1 MAFLANNKA
10 AKRAGPSSH
19 VSFLKYADY
28 RWLKIASGL
37 SALSIL
43 IYALIDVEPRHS
55 GNSWYGYTLGT
66 IGAIL
71 IIWLA
76 LLGWRKR
83 SIKPGQWTLKSWVS
97 AHVWLG
103 LSLII
108 VATLHCAF
116 QFGWNVHT
124 LAYVL
129 MMIVILSG
137 IYGICAYTIL
147 PKQLSA
153 NRGDMTQV
161 EMLDNLRSIDRQLH
175 DATQPLSTELA
186 NIIGASLN
194 ADPFAGSILARLK
207 NQYPSCPT
215 QHAFETVGAASRSK
229 ATGNVDDIVR
239 AAQLLSRKVTALA
252 NIRRHL
258 QLKAQLE
265 IWLYFHVPVTFA
277 LIAALTAH
285 VVSVFFYW

>member
-1 MAFLANNKA
+1 MGSFPFSKSK
-10 AKRAGPSSH
+10 KRMGGTSH
-19 VSFLKYADY
+19 VSFLKHADY
-28 RWLKIASGL
+28 RWLKISAAL
-37 SALSIL
+37 SALTLLS
-43 IYALIDVEPRHS
+43 YVLIDVEPRHS
-55 GNSWYGYTLGT
+55 GSSWYGYTLGT
-66 IGAIL
+66 IGAAL
-71 IIWLA
+71 IVWLA
-76 LLGWRKR
+76 FLGYKKR
-83 SIKPGQWTLKSWVS
+83 SIKPGQWKLKSWVS

-129 MMIVILSG
+129 MMIVIFSG

-147 PKQLSA
+147 PKHLSA
-153 NRGDMTQV
+153 NRAGMTQA
-161 EMLDNLRSIDRQLH
+161 EMLDNLTSIDRQLH
-175 DATQPLSTELA
+175 DVTQPLSTEFATL
-186 NIIGASLN
+186 IGDSLN
-194 ADPFAGSILARLK
+194 NNPFHGSIRARLT
-207 NQYPSCPT
+207 NRYPDCPT
-215 QHAFETVGAASRSK
+215 QAAFVTVSAASKDRSRDN
-229 ATGNVDDIVR
+229 TEDLGR
-239 AAQLLSRKVTALA
+239 AAQILSRKVGALS

-277 LIAALTAH
+277 LIAALIAH

>member
-1 MAFLANNKA
+1 MAFLARNNA

-28 RWLKIASGL
+28 RWFKIASGF
-37 SALSIL
+37 SALTIL

-83 SIKPGQWTLKSWVS
+83 NIKPGQWTLKSWVS

-137 IYGICAYTIL
+137 AYGICVYTIL
-147 PKQLSA
+147 PKQLST
-153 NRGDMTQV
+153 NRGDMTQA

-175 DATQPLSTELA
+175 DATQPLETELA
-186 NIIGASLN
+186 TRVGASLN
-194 ADPFAGSILARLK
+194 NDPFAGTILARLK
-207 NQYPSCPT
+207 NRYPDCPT
-215 QHAFETVGAASRSK
+215 QSAFQTVAAAARNK
-229 ATGNVDDIVR
+229 ASGNVDDIAR
-239 AAQLLSRKVTALA
+239 AAQLLSRKVTALG

-265 IWLYFHVPVTFA
+265 IWLYFHVPLTFA
-277 LIAALTAH
+277 LLAALAAH
-285 VVSVFFYW
+285 IVSVFFYW

>member
-1 MAFLANNKA
+1 MASHPSGTGK
-10 AKRAGPSSH
+10 KRLGGTSH

-28 RWLKIASGL
+28 RWLKISAAL
-37 SALSIL
+37 SALALLS
-43 IYALIDVEPRHS
+43 YALIDVEPRHS
-55 GNSWYGYTLGT
+55 GSSWYGYTLGT
-66 IGAIL
+66 IGAGLIL
-71 IIWLA
+71 WLA
-76 LLGWRKR
+76 LLGYKKR

-129 MMIVILSG
+129 MMIVIVSG

-147 PKQLSA
+147 PKHLSA
-153 NRGDMTQV
+153 NRGDMTQA

-175 DATQPLSTELA
+175 DATQPLGMELA
-186 NIIGASLN
+186 TLIGESLSN
-194 ADPFAGSILARLK
+194 DPFQGSILARLT
-207 NQYPSCPT
+207 NNYPDCPT
-215 QHAFETVGAASRSK
+215 HAAFVTVSAAAKDRS
-229 ATGNVDDIVR
+229 VDNADDLVR
-239 AAQLLSRKVTALA
+239 ASQILSRKVAALS

>member
-1 MAFLANNKA
+1 MASHPSGNSK
-10 AKRAGPSSH
+10 KRLGGTSH
-19 VSFLKYADY
+19 VSFLKHADY
-28 RWLKIASGL
+28 RWLKISA
-37 SALSIL
+37 ALSVL
-43 IYALIDVEPRHS
+43 ALFSYALIDVEPRHS
-55 GNSWYGYTLGT
+55 GSSWYGYTLGT
-66 IGAIL
+66 IGAGLIL
-71 IIWLA
+71 WLA
-76 LLGWRKR
+76 LLGYKKR

-129 MMIVILSG
+129 MMIVIVSG

-147 PKQLSA
+147 PKHLSA
-153 NRGDMTQV
+153 NRGDMTQA

-175 DATQPLSTELA
+175 DATQPLSTEFATL
-186 NIIGASLN
+186 IGESLN
-194 ADPFAGSILARLK
+194 NDPFQGTMLARLSAR
-207 NQYPSCPT
+207 YPDCPT
-215 QHAFETVGAASRSK
+215 HAAFVTVSAAAKDR
-229 ATGNVDDIVR
+229 TVDNAEDLAR
-239 AAQLLSRKVTALA
+239 AAQILSRKVAALS

>member
-1 MAFLANNKA
+1 MAFFARKSSS
-10 AKRAGPSSH
+10 KRSGPSSH

-37 SALSIL
+37 SALAIL
-43 IYALIDVEPRHS
+43 VYALVDVEPRHS

-66 IGAIL
+66 IGALLIL
-71 IIWLA
+71 WLA
-76 LLGWRKR
+76 LLGLRKR
-83 SIKPGQWTLKSWVS
+83 TIRPGQWTLKSWVS

-103 LSLII
+103 LSLIV

-137 IYGICAYTIL
+137 IYGICAYSIL

-153 NRGDMTQV
+153 NRGDMTQA

-186 NIIGASLN
+186 NVIGASLN
-194 ADPFAGSILARLK
+194 DDPFAGTILARLK
-207 NQYPSCPT
+207 NRYPHCPT
-215 QHAFETVGAASRSK
+215 HTAFETVGAASRNK
-229 ATGNVDDIVR
+229 ASSDVDDIVR

-265 IWLYFHVPVTFA
+265 IWLYFHVPLTFA

>member
-1 MAFLANNKA
+1 MAFLARNKA

-28 RWLKIASGL
+28 RWLKIASGF
-37 SALSIL
+37 SALTIL
-43 IYALIDVEPRHS
+43 IYALVDVEPRPS

-71 IIWLA
+71 ILCLA
-76 LLGWRKR
+76 LLGWRILN
-83 SIKPGQWTLKSWVS
+83 IKPGQWTLKSWVS

-103 LSLII
+103 LSLIV

-137 IYGICAYTIL
+137 AYGICAYTIL

-175 DATQPLSTELA
+175 DATQPLSAELA

-194 ADPFAGSILARLK
+194 DDPFAGSVLARLK
-207 NQYPSCPT
+207 NHYPSCPT
-215 QHAFETVGAASRSK
+215 HSAFETVGAASRNK
-229 ATGNVDDIVR
+229 AAGNVDDIAR

-265 IWLYFHVPVTFA
+265 IWLYFHVPLTFA
-277 LIAALTAH
+277 LIAALIAH

>member
-1 MAFLANNKA
+1 MAFLARNKA
-10 AKRAGPSSH
+10 KKRSGPSSH
-19 VSFLKYADY
+19 VSFLKYEDF
-28 RWLKIASGL
+28 RWLKIASAL
-37 SALSIL
+37 SALAIL
-43 IYALIDVEPRHS
+43 IYALVDVEPRPS

-66 IGAIL
+66 IGALLIL
-71 IIWLA
+71 WLA

-83 SIKPGQWTLKSWVS
+83 NIKPGQWTLKSWVS

-103 LSLII
+103 LSLIV

-137 IYGICAYTIL
+137 VYGICAYTIL

-194 ADPFAGSILARLK
+194 DDPFAGSILARLK

-215 QHAFETVGAASRSK
+215 QYAFETVGAASRSK
-229 ATGNVDDIVR
+229 AAGNADDIVR
-239 AAQLLSRKVTALA
+239 AAQLLSRKVSALA

>member
-1 MAFLANNKA
+1 M
-10 AKRAGPSSH
+10 
-19 VSFLKYADY
+19 SFLKYADY
-28 RWLKIASGL
+28 RWLKIASGF
-37 SALSIL
+37 SALTIL

-71 IIWLA
+71 ILWLA

-108 VATLHCAF
+108 VVTLHGAF

-147 PKQLSA
+147 PKQLSS

-186 NIIGASLN
+186 TDNARPRPTSSSGCGSSRRCPAAHMMAS
-194 ADPFAGSILARLK
+194 AATMIST
-207 NQYPSCPT
+207 PSKPL
-215 QHAFETVGAASRSK
+215 EKYS
-229 ATGNVDDIVR
+229 
-239 AAQLLSRKVTALA
+239 AL
-252 NIRRHL
+252 
-258 QLKAQLE
+258 
-265 IWLYFHVPVTFA
+265 W
-277 LIAALTAH
+277 
-285 VVSVFFYW
+285 